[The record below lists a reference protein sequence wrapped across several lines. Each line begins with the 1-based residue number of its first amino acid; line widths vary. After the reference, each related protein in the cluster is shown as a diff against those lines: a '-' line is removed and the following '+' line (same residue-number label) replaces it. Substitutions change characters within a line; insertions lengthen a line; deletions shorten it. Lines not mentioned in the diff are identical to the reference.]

1 MTADTNISEVWNL
14 MLTQGFAQYPIKE
27 ADGTILGVVTK
38 TDLMNK
44 LVKKRVSGSDPV
56 KNLAQ
61 PTLRHVSLTTTLNEL
76 SRVLTRNRFVLVDR
90 QFMCTTSDLLRQV
103 TEEHENSIKAGLKS
117 EEESDVSTEES
128 TPKDKKE

>member
-1 MTADTNISEVWNL
+1 

-56 KNLAQ
+56 KNLVQ

-90 QFMCTTSDLLRQV
+90 QFLCTTSDILRHV
-103 TEEHENSIKAGLKS
+103 TEELEYPTKAGVKS
-117 EEESDVSTEES
+117 E
-128 TPKDKKE
+128 

>member
-1 MTADTNISEVWNL
+1 MAADTKISEVWNL

-27 ADGTILGVVTK
+27 ANGTILGVVTK

-61 PTLRHVSLTTTLNEL
+61 PILRHVSLATTLNYRTWKL
-76 SRVLTRNRFVLVDR
+76 NPK
-90 QFMCTTSDLLRQV
+90 
-103 TEEHENSIKAGLKS
+103 SIK
-117 EEESDVSTEES
+117 DN
-128 TPKDKKE
+128 

>member
-1 MTADTNISEVWNL
+1 

-61 PTLRHVSLTTTLNEL
+61 PILRHVSLTTTLNEL